1 MKFNT
6 RLLAL
11 PLLAAIPFAYSA
23 EQPDY
28 YDYGFIGGSLVYGES
43 VYRQQDEN
51 AGFSLEPNLFYN
63 GKYGFVDG
71 SLANLTLFHPWFGL
85 SGQWRFAEVSQDFDE
100 IPSGID
106 ERKGNGELGITFGTV
121 GARITY
127 LHDVTD
133 VHNGY
138 EVQLHL
144 SRSYTTALP
153 KLTLTPYV
161 EADYRDSKL
170 SQHLYS
176 VSPTEATRSRLPAF
190 TAKSTW
196 VYQAGLI
203 GIYDLGDNWISIAK
217 VELEHHD
224 SASPIL
230 QRDLGW
236 AVILGAAYTFNF

>member
-1 MKFNT
+1 MKCT
-6 RLLAL
+6 IRLLAL
-11 PLLAAIPFAYSA
+11 SLTATAPFSYSA
-23 EQPDY
+23 DLPDY

-43 VYRQQDEN
+43 VFLANEEN
-51 AGFSLEPNLFYN
+51 ASLSLEPNLFYN

-85 SGQWRFAEVSQDFDE
+85 SGQWRFAEVSQDFDK
-100 IPSGID
+100 IPSGVD

-127 LHDVTD
+127 LHDVTN
-133 VHNGY
+133 VHDGY

-144 SRSYTTALP
+144 SRSYATELP

-161 EADYRDSKL
+161 EVDYRDAKL

-176 VSPTEATRSRLPAF
+176 VSPSESSRSRLPAF

-203 GIYDLGDNWISIAK
+203 GIYDLGNNWISIAK
-217 VELEHHD
+217 LELEHHD
-224 SASPIL
+224 STSRIL

-236 AVILGAAYTFNF
+236 AVTLGAAYTFNF

>member
-1 MKFNT
+1 MKLNIP
-6 RLLAL
+6 LLTL
-11 PLLAAIPFAYSA
+11 PLLAAMPSAYA
-23 EQPDY
+23 TEQPDY
-28 YDYGFIGGSLVYGES
+28 YDYAFVGGSLVYGES
-43 VYRQQDEN
+43 VFRSQSEE

-63 GKYGFVDG
+63 GQYGFVDG

-127 LHDVTD
+127 LHDVTN
-133 VHNGY
+133 VHDGY

-144 SRSYTTALP
+144 SRSFTTP
-153 KLTLTPYV
+153 ISQLTLTPYV
-161 EADYRDSKL
+161 EADYRDAKL

-176 VSPTEATRSRLPAF
+176 VSSAESGRSRLPAF
-190 TAKSTW
+190 DASSTW

-203 GIYDLGDNWISIAK
+203 GIYDFGNRWISLAK
-217 VELEHHD
+217 IELEHHD
-224 SASPIL
+224 SASPLL
-230 QRDLGW
+230 QRELGW
-236 AVILGAAYTFNF
+236 DVTWGVAYTFNL